1 MGDNIHSCK
10 VQSPALLLQPFQDAD
25 GHLQDVGFLQ
35 PGLGLLLEAWTQETL
50 ELLNAAVDP
59 LSAQLF
65 HQRLSELPREE
76 HNHEETHLGNR
87 KERKDDIW
95 RRFQILKEVYL
106 VGENQKLL

>member
-1 MGDNIHSCK
+1 MGDTVHSCN
-10 VQSPALLLQPFQDAD
+10 VQSPVLLLQPSQDAD

-35 PGLGLLLEAWTQETL
+35 PGLGLLLEVWTQETL

-76 HNHEETHLGNR
+76 RKHEETHLGNR

-95 RRFQILKEVYL
+95 RRFQISKEVYL
-106 VGENQKLL
+106 VGESQKLL